1 VVAVGFCLSGRDASV
16 VATSLGSILKGR
28 RHASGRNAMTI
39 TRRRTLF
46 VLLSG
51 AVGVLAAGLG
61 SRAQAEELRI
71 GLIAPTTGIFAAVG
85 KEMTDGFQMY
95 LDTHKGELGGAKVKL
110 IIEDSVGKPDVAV
123 TKMRKVILQDKV
135 HMVIGGV
142 LASEGY
148 AMGPVSTEYKT
159 LYISSVQAADDL
171 TQRELSN
178 YPYFIRTSWASS
190 QPSHP
195 FGQWACDQGFKTV
208 AAIGAD
214 YAFGYEVIG
223 GFQKAFE
230 DCGGKIIQKIWVP
243 IGTKDFGPYIPVLKT
258 SADRIFSL
266 MVGPSALQFP
276 KQVLASGYRKPMI
289 GGGVS
294 YDEFTL
300 PAMGDEV
307 IGHIGPLQYSAALE
321 TPKNEAFV
329 KMYRAKYGKV
339 PSYFSESNYTTA
351 QMIDELLK
359 KDGGKFPGAQE
370 FIKQLS
376 AMKFDAV
383 RGPVSFDDMRN
394 PVQNIYIKK
403 VEKKK
408 LFGYDKD
415 ELWNTVI
422 KTYPNVSQFWTYGK
436 ETFLKQAVYSRDF
449 PPCKYCD

>member
-1 VVAVGFCLSGRDASV
+1 
-16 VATSLGSILKGR
+16 
-28 RHASGRNAMTI
+28 MTI
-39 TRRRTLF
+39 MRAKTL
-46 VLLSG
+46 VALLSG
-51 AVGVLAAGLG
+51 AVFVIGAGVT
-61 SRAQAEELRI
+61 RAPAEELRI
-71 GLIAPTTGIFAAVG
+71 GFLAPTTGIFAQIG
-85 KEMTDGFQMY
+85 KEMTDGIQLY
-95 LDTHKGELGGAKVKL
+95 LDAHNGELGGAKVKL
-110 IIEDSVGKPDVAV
+110 IVEDTVGKPDVAV
-123 TKMRKVILQDKV
+123 TKMRKVVLQDKV
-135 HMVIGGV
+135 DMVIGGV

-148 AMGPVSTEYKT
+148 AMAPVSTEYKV

-171 TQRELSN
+171 TQRQLSK
-178 YPYFIRTSWASS
+178 YPYFIRTSWTSS

-223 GFQKAFE
+223 GFQRAFE
-230 DCGGKIIQKIWVP
+230 ACGGKIIQKLWVP
-243 IGTKDFGPYIPVLKT
+243 IGTKDFGPYIPTLKT
-258 SADRIFSL
+258 NADRIFSL

-276 KQVLASGYRKPMI
+276 KQLAASGYHKPLI

-307 IGHIGPLQYSAALE
+307 IGHISTLHYSAALE

-329 KMYRAKYGKV
+329 KAYRAKYGKV

-351 QMIDELLK
+351 QMIDEVIK
-359 KDGGKFPGAQE
+359 KNGGKFPGADT

-394 PVQNIYIKK
+394 PVQSIYIKK
-403 VEKKK
+403 VERKK
-408 LFGYDKD
+408 LFGYDQA

-422 KTYPNVSQFWTYGK
+422 KTYPNVSQFGQFNK
-436 ETFLKQAVYSRDF
+436 DEFLKTPVYGRDY
-449 PPCKYCD
+449 PPCKYCE